1 MFHML
6 HDLSSSKFVCE
17 EDLFH
22 FGFLEVVAVMSW
34 PRDLPFSASL
44 VLKLG
49 RHFPVMLP
57 EYMPLYWLY
66 SLEAP
71 FAKDTFETIFAC
83 FRRLS

>member
-22 FGFLEVVAVMSW
+22 FGFLEVVGVLSR
-34 PRDLPFSASL
+34 PRDSPFSTSL

-57 EYMPLYWLY
+57 EYMRMYWLY

-71 FAKDTFETIFAC
+71 LAKDAFEAILS
-83 FRRLS
+83 RL

>member
-22 FGFLEVVAVMSW
+22 SRFLEVVAVMSW

-57 EYMPLYWLY
+57 EYMRMYWLY

-71 FAKDTFETIFAC
+71 LAKDAFEAILS
-83 FRRLS
+83 RL